1 MGNRIFFKLFLIA
14 WSFTFITCTPESSNT
29 DGLRG
34 FDQERL
40 EKLNSLNAYNYDR
53 EFEEETSN
61 NPVLDIIGQLL
72 SGIAWFFNSLL
83 GYIII
88 AFLIG
93 LLIWILVK
101 NSDKLFE
108 KKKLGEQEKLIIVQ
122 PVDVEDKD
130 YHQLIQA
137 ALKKQD
143 YKMAIRFGFL
153 SALKYL
159 NKKELI
165 EWKIDKT
172 NLDYQYELPENY
184 QEAFQGM
191 TLIYERIWYGD
202 FSASK
207 ELFTKMSRKFHDIK
221 NIYGS

>member
-14 WSFTFITCTPESSNT
+14 WSFTFFTCAPESSNT
-29 DGLRG
+29 DGHRG

-40 EKLNSLNAYNYDR
+40 EKLNSLNSYNYDR
-53 EFEEETSN
+53 EFEQETGN

-83 GYIII
+83 GYVII

-93 LLIWILVK
+93 LLVWILVK

-122 PVDVEDKD
+122 PLDVEDKD
-130 YHQLIQA
+130 YNQLIRA

-153 SALKYL
+153 SSLKYL
-159 NKKELI
+159 HKKELI

-172 NLDYQYELPENY
+172 NLDYQVELPENY
-184 QEAFQGM
+184 QESFQGM
-191 TLIYERIWYGD
+191 SLIYERIWYGD

-221 NIYGS
+221 NMHSS